1 MSCFVENLSFFFS
14 FMLIVNV
21 DENIL
26 IIKTEIF
33 YKFCFT
39 VALAYGFYQTDL
51 PEDKPKNVVFVDLGN
66 SSLQVTA
73 CAFTKGKL
81 KVCKISF

>member
-1 MSCFVENLSFFFS
+1 MSNFF
-14 FMLIVNV
+14 L
-21 DENIL
+21 
-26 IIKTEIF
+26 
-33 YKFCFT
+33 KFFA
-39 VALAYGFYQTDL
+39 VALAYGFYRTDL

-81 KVCKISF
+81 KVCLLNISVVLI